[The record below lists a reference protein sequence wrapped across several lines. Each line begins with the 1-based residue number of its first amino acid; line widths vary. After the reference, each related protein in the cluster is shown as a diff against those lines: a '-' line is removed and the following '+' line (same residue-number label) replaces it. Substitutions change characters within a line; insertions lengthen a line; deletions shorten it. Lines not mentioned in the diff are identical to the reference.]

1 MAHMDIF
8 TNSAFNTRELSV
20 AVNIVPNQ
28 WGDIGQLG
36 LFTPRPL
43 RQTAFSVE
51 MKNGVITLITS
62 SQRGTPLPGNRRAKR
77 SLKSF
82 NTSRFG
88 LSSQITADDIDG
100 IRAFGQESELKQ
112 VLGEVADRQEETR
125 GSIDITREFLRAGAL
140 QGVVRDADGTV
151 LLDLFSEFG
160 VTQREVDFTLGSATG
175 FDAGCAAVTRHI
187 KTELKGDVMRGV
199 GALVTPTAWDK
210 LMSNAEFKEAYK
222 FFENTNGQNP
232 LREDIGWG
240 RMFAHKGIAW
250 MEYLASGD
258 VPQEDGSVVSTD
270 FIPDGD
276 MRFFPLGTRN
286 TFFDHNAPADYM
298 STVGQPGTPFYSTVI
313 PDPSKEPRFVDVEVQ
328 MNTMEMCIRPAV
340 LVRGHS
346 ST

>member
-8 TNSAFNTRELSV
+8 NDSAFNTRELSV

-36 LFTPRPL
+36 LFTPKPL

-51 MKNGVITLITS
+51 MKNGVITLINS
-62 SQRGTPLPGNRRAKR
+62 SQRGTPMPSQRRSKR
-77 SLKSF
+77 NLKSF
-82 NTSRFG
+82 NTARFG

-100 IRAFGQESELKQ
+100 IRAFGSESEVKQ
-112 VLGEVADRQEETR
+112 VLGEVADRQEEVR
-125 GSIDITREFLRAGAL
+125 GSVDITREFLRAGAL
-140 QGVVRDADGTV
+140 QGVVKDADGTV
-151 LLDLFSEFG
+151 LLDLFDEFG
-160 VTQREVDFTLGSATG
+160 VTQKEVDFKLGSSTG
-175 FDAGCAAVTRHI
+175 YAAACAEVTRHI
-187 KTELKGDVMRGV
+187 KLNLKGDVMKGV
-199 GALVTPTAWDK
+199 AGLVTPTAWDN
-210 LMSNAEFKEAYK
+210 MMGNAEFKEAYT
-222 FFENTNGQNP
+222 FFENTNGANP
-232 LREDIGWG
+232 LREDLGFG
-240 RMFAHKGIAW
+240 RMFAHKGIVW

-258 VPQEDGSVVSTD
+258 VPQEDGSTVSTD

-276 MRFFPLGTRN
+276 MRFFPIGTRN

-328 MNTMEMCIRPAV
+328 MNTMEMCTRPAV

-346 ST
+346 TT